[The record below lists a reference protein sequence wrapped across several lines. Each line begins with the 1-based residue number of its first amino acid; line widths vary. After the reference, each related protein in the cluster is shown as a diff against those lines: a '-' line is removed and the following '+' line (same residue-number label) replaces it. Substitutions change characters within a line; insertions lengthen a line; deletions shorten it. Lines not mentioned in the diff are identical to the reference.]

1 MEWNAGVGGGRRG
14 GEINSGVDAE
24 EDERGYARVVM
35 GKVRIFPTTIYRAV
49 AVLCNARLRHFFGW
63 VLDGGREIVL
73 GTPRMT
79 NGQWLMGKNKINCV
93 GSSIFKL
100 WLAVIPRDEHEAKRK
115 KKVQKHRVHEL
126 SWWADKDMHRNISF

>member
-1 MEWNAGVGGGRRG
+1 
-14 GEINSGVDAE
+14 
-24 EDERGYARVVM
+24 M